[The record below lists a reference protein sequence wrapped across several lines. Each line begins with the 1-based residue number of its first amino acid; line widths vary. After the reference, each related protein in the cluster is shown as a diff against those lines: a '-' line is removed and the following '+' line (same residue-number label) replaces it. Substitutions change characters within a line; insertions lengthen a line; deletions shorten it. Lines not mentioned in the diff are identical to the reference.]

1 MEFTIIPFPTAM
13 KAVPESYCIL
23 FLVVTSLKVD
33 TDHFHLKNK
42 TVNLHIWPYKYI
54 LSLLS
59 GTVLSPVMGQSALQ
73 SSDYLWWWEGEGVIE
88 SPMKLQIRENAQT
101 CRY

>member
-13 KAVPESYCIL
+13 KAVLESYCIL

-42 TVNLHIWPYKYI
+42 TEF
-54 LSLLS
+54 
-59 GTVLSPVMGQSALQ
+59 A
-73 SSDYLWWWEGEGVIE
+73 YLT
-88 SPMKLQIRENAQT
+88 R
-101 CRY
+101 